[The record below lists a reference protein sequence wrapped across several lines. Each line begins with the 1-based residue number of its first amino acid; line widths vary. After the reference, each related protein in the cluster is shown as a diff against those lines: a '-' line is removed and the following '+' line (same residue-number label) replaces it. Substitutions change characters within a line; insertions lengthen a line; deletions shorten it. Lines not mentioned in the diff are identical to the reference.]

1 MKAIVNTTLVL
12 ENSLVWDGVLLFDQD
27 RIIAC
32 GPAEQTTVPPGAT
45 IIDAGG
51 RYTAPGLIDIHN
63 HGGHG
68 RLFSEDPIHCCD
80 HFLQHGQTT
89 VLPTLYA
96 SLSYQELLD
105 AIKLIHEASQQGSGR
120 IIHGL
125 YMEGPYMNADLGAN
139 QNSTQ
144 FRGPIEEH
152 EYRGLVDTA
161 GDFVR
166 VWCIDPARAGIESF
180 MQYAISVHP
189 DVIFSLGHSLAE
201 PQQCHDLKKYGIRNQ
216 THHADSGSP
225 KGPARGTLGAGPDE
239 YALYDSDIYTEL
251 ISDLRGIHVRPDRL
265 RLVVKTK
272 GVDRVILITDSSGSR
287 AGFKPNPGTAYGEDL
302 AYDDEGH
309 LAGSRLTLDAACR
322 NMMKHTGY
330 GICHVIHFATINP
343 ARMLGIDRE
352 LGSLAAGKKAN
363 LIICDDQ
370 IRINQVIL
378 EGETVF
384 QS

>member
-180 MQYAISVHP
+180 M
-189 DVIFSLGHSLAE
+189 
-201 PQQCHDLKKYGIRNQ
+201 
-216 THHADSGSP
+216 
-225 KGPARGTLGAGPDE
+225 
-239 YALYDSDIYTEL
+239 
-251 ISDLRGIHVRPDRL
+251 
-265 RLVVKTK
+265 
-272 GVDRVILITDSSGSR
+272 
-287 AGFKPNPGTAYGEDL
+287 
-302 AYDDEGH
+302 
-309 LAGSRLTLDAACR
+309 
-322 NMMKHTGY
+322 
-330 GICHVIHFATINP
+330 
-343 ARMLGIDRE
+343 
-352 LGSLAAGKKAN
+352 
-363 LIICDDQ
+363 
-370 IRINQVIL
+370 
-378 EGETVF
+378 
-384 QS
+384 